1 VNKAELA
8 ELIRDVC
15 GSVVEEKWATLVAAD
30 AAGNVTRYGPP
41 LVGDV
46 SDIHAVPAVGAEEQ
60 RGLRAGRLI
69 RCLAAAR
76 GHPGEAAG
84 HARKAFK
91 DEALAKALEAGD
103 AVGGGFLVP
112 PDYSSD
118 IIELLRPVS
127 RVRSA
132 GPLLLPMPVG
142 TVSIP
147 KVTAATTAT
156 YTGEGQNIPISQ
168 PGFGMVTLTWRKLT
182 AMVPISNDLIR
193 FATPNA
199 DAFVRDDLVRALAL
213 REDLA
218 FLRGDGTQNTP
229 KGFLH
234 WAPAANILPANA
246 TINLAN
252 VTIELGAMLNVLDE
266 ANIQM
271 QRPVWF
277 MAPRT
282 KTFLMTQRD
291 GLGNFAWA
299 TEMTRGTLMGFP
311 YYTTTQIPTNL
322 GTGTNESELYLVEM
336 THAILGESERL
347 LIDASTEAAYWD
359 GTQLQ
364 STYSRDQTAIRAIA
378 EHDFA
383 MRHDQ
388 AVVVL
393 SGVKYGAAA

>member
-1 VNKAELA
+1 MNKDELA
-8 ELIRDVC
+8 VLIRDVC
-15 GSVVEEKWATLVAAD
+15 GKAVEEKWASIVE
-30 AAGNVTRYGPP
+30 TRGPSVGWGPP
-41 LVGDV
+41 IIGEVAELR
-46 SDIHAVPAVGAEEQ
+46 AAPTAEERKEE

-76 GHPGEAAG
+76 GDAEKASK
-84 HARKAFK
+84 HALKAFN
-91 DEALAKALEAGD
+91 DEAMAKALSSGD
-103 AVGGGFLVP
+103 AAGGGFLVP

-118 IIELLRPVS
+118 IIELLRPAA

-147 KVTAATTAT
+147 KVTGGSTAT
-156 YTGEGQNIPISQ
+156 YTGEGQNIPITQ
-168 PGFGMVTLTWRKLT
+168 PAFGMLTLTWRKLT

-234 WAPAANILPANA
+234 WAPAATNVSPANA
-246 TINLAN
+246 TINLTN
-252 VTIELGAMLNVLDE
+252 TTIDLGSMINVLDE
-266 ANIQM
+266 ANVNIV
-271 QRPVWF
+271 RPAWF

-282 KTFLMTQRD
+282 KTFLLTQRD
-291 GLGNFAWA
+291 GLGNFAWRD
-299 TEMTRGTLMGFP
+299 EMVRGTLMGFP
-311 YYTTTQIPTNL
+311 FFTTTQIPTNL
-322 GTGTNESELYLVEM
+322 GVGSDESELYLVEM
-336 THAILGESERL
+336 TNAVLGESERL

-359 GTQLQ
+359 GTALQ

-378 EHDFA
+378 EHDFG
-383 MRHDQ
+383 MRHDES
-388 AVVVL
+388 VVIL
-393 SGVKYGAAA
+393 STLKWGT